1 MRGPIPWI
9 MTPGQMNET
18 NKTLDYLISLNE
30 VDALIVE
37 TREKLLL
44 YPQRIRKMKGE
55 GARQEKK
62 CDDACERYDRA
73 HQQRRI
79 AEKEVF
85 ALRDEIDREQA
96 KLMEVKSNKEYNA
109 VLQEIASARERIDE
123 WEMTGLEQ
131 LELEEKA
138 DLERD
143 GEKGIL
149 DRMRSE
155 QAAEESRL
163 DGLIAEKRERLHN
176 LEEERIQRV
185 GIIDGVWIDEY
196 ELLME
201 RYPGTVVVE
210 IENDHCSG
218 CNWKLVAST
227 IQRVHL
233 NRNVVRCEHCKRV
246 LYLKS

>member
-1 MRGPIPWI
+1 MS
-9 MTPGQMNET
+9 ET
-18 NKTLDYLISLNE
+18 NKALDCLISLNE

-37 TREKLLL
+37 TREQLEL
-44 YPQRIRKMKGE
+44 YPQKIREMKG
-55 GARQEKK
+55 GVTWQQKR
-62 CDDACERYDRA
+62 CDETCGRYDQA

-85 ALRDEIDREQA
+85 ALRDEIGREQA

-109 VLQEIASARERIDE
+109 VLQEITSARERIDE

-138 DLERD
+138 GVERD
-143 GEKGIL
+143 AERGVL

-155 QAAEESRL
+155 EEAEKSRL

-176 LEEERIQRV
+176 LEEERRQRL
-185 GIIDGVWIDEY
+185 GRIDGIWIDEY
-196 ELLME
+196 ELLVE

-210 IENDHCSG
+210 LENDHCSG
-218 CNWKLVAST
+218 CNWNLVAST